1 MLVADFASSKKAEK
15 IVILDMRKVA
25 NFCDFF
31 IVCSGSSDRRVK
43 AIADGIIDGLEAKS
57 VHIHHAEG
65 REQAKWIVIDLG
77 DILIHIFEEKV
88 RDFYNLEHLWQD
100 AKKIAYQN
108 KSAD

>member
-1 MLVADFASSKKAEK
+1 
-15 IVILDMRKVA
+15 MRKVA

-43 AIADGIIDGLEAKS
+43 AIADGIIEGLEAKS
-57 VHIHHAEG
+57 MHIHHAEG

-77 DILIHIFEEKV
+77 DILVHIFEEKV

-100 AKKIAYQN
+100 AKRLAYKN